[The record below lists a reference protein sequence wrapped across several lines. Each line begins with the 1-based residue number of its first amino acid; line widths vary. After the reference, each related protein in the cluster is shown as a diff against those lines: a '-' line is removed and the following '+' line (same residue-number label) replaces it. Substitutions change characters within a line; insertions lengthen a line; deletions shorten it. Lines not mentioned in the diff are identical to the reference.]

1 MNLVIISQNAILSNV
16 VIVIVII
23 WFEIRVTVNCMAEV
37 KIMIKLTV

>member
-23 WFEIRVTVNCMAEV
+23 WFGIRVTVNCMAEV
-37 KIMIKLTV
+37 KVMIKLTV